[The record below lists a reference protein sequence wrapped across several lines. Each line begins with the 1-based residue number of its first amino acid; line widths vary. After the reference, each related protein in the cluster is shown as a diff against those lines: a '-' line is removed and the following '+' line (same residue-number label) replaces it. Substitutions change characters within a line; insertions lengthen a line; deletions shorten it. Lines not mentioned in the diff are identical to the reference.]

1 VRILERIGMSLVL
14 SLLVLLAI
22 GVFFGV
28 IWLLSLA
35 APYFG
40 EYGELIVIG
49 LTIFLIVFVM
59 FLVGLD

>member
-1 VRILERIGMSLVL
+1 MRILERIGMSLVL
-14 SLLVLLAI
+14 SLLVLLVM

-40 EYGELIVIG
+40 KYGELIVIG